1 MSGSAHVQ
9 SSEAIEVVKAALI
22 FFKDQVDQA
31 LSTNDLEMRRVL
43 DWLEHDRP
51 RYWKTRVRVA
61 HDEVTAAKAAL
72 TDGSLVIFKGPLN
85 DNAGKQIVAPGASL
99 VQTDVTLEKMAYLV
113 EGVKGSI
120 P

>member
-1 MSGSAHVQ
+1 MAQWPADEHAAQ
-9 SSEAIEVVKAALI
+9 HRVKAFRLPARD
-22 FFKDQVDQA
+22 K
-31 LSTNDLEMRRVL
+31 
-43 DWLEHDRP
+43 
-51 RYWKTRVRVA
+51 VRLLR
-61 HDEVTAAKAAL
+61 DAAKAAL

-85 DNAGKQIVAPGASL
+85 DNAGKVIIAPGASQ